1 MGSGLA
7 KIRHRIASVDSTRKI
22 TNAMKLVSSVKL
34 MRRKKA
40 MSNTLD
46 YVENL
51 ESTIALCMSG
61 LTYKDMVE
69 ASPLI
74 AREDSEGTEEKI
86 YRPSVYLVIASNLG
100 LCGGYSLNILKY
112 AESLYQE
119 GDEVYLVG
127 TRGEGK
133 FKEDGIPY
141 HRDYLDLMTHFDYM
155 KAVSLRKELVEL
167 YLSGKYEKIVL
178 VYTHFKNAL
187 TFVPDQRT
195 LLPISGISPVE
206 QEKEE
211 EYPPDFYPSRAE
223 VFAELLPK
231 YLDTVLYERINEAGT
246 CEEGARR
253 NAMDNATQNADELK
267 RQLNLTY
274 NKERQAEITNQITE
288 IMAGRVNQ

>member
-51 ESTIALCMSG
+51 EATISLCMQG
-61 LTYKDMVE
+61 LTKKDMAE

-74 AREDSEGTEEKI
+74 EREPGEGEKKI
-86 YRPSVYLVIASNLG
+86 HRPTLYLVVASNLG
-100 LCGGYSLNILKY
+100 LCGGYNLNILKY

-127 TRGEGK
+127 SRGEGK

-141 HRDYLDLMTHFDYM
+141 RTDYIDLMNRFDYM
-155 KAVSLRKELVEL
+155 KAVNLRKDLVSL

-187 TFVPDQRT
+187 TFVPDKRT
-195 LLPISGISPVE
+195 ILPVSDLKPSEPG
-206 QEKEE
+206 QAD
-211 EYPPDFYPSRAE
+211 EYPPDFYPSRKE
-223 VFAELLPK
+223 VFAQLLPK

-253 NAMDNATQNADELK
+253 NAMDSATQNADELK